1 MNMREESLNSEL
13 QEKDVTLNEEQ
24 ITVQSENDATETIA
38 ETSTEAEVVTKESLI
53 AAATALAEKPAE
65 EIGRDEVARLRQ
77 QFNAIRKEELDA
89 EKAAFIE
96 KGNEEVAFAALPDEA
111 EDKFKEIL
119 NTIKEKKAE
128 FIAAKEA
135 EQQKNAERKT
145 TIIDEIIALAAD
157 TDNVNRQ
164 FHHFKELQQE
174 YKSVGEVSPTVASD
188 LWKKYQDAIERF
200 YDQLKVNKDLRD
212 YDFKKNLEIKQLLC
226 NEAEKLAD
234 EEDIITAFKRL
245 QELHDKWRETGP
257 VAKEIREEIW
267 VQFKDASAVINKK
280 YQAFFE
286 ERKARE
292 QENEAAKTALCER
305 IEAIDLESLNSY
317 AAWDEMTKTI
327 IAAQEDWKKL
337 GFASKKM
344 NNVLFARFRETCDKF
359 FEKKAEY
366 FKNMKDEL
374 ATNLEKKIA
383 LCERAEAL
391 KDSTEW
397 KKTTDQLIALQ
408 KEWKTIGSVA
418 KKHSD
423 NVWKRFLAACDYFF
437 EQKKKATTGTRQ
449 IEHANLKQKRE
460 IINQLEAIN
469 DETPRDEAIKT
480 VKYLMAKWQEI
491 GHVPYKEKDKI
502 YEAYRKK
509 INGLYDRLDMKEV
522 KSNLANFENSINEI
536 GNDENKLYR
545 ERERLLRNYE
555 QKRNELNTYQN
566 NLGFFNSKSK
576 SGDSMLREL
585 EHKIQRIK
593 DDLSM
598 LEKKIEVIDSK
609 L

>member
-96 KGNEEVAFAALPDEA
+96 KGNEEAAFAALPDEA

-145 TIIDEIIALAAD
+145 TIIDEIIALSAD

-164 FHHFKELQQE
+164 FPRFKELQQE
-174 YKSVGEVSPTVASD
+174 YKSVGDVSPTVASD

-267 VQFKDASAVINKK
+267 ARFKDASVVINKK

-344 NNVLFARFRETCDKF
+344 NNALFARFRETCDKF

-374 ATNLEKKIA
+374 ANNLEKKIA
-383 LCERAEAL
+383 LCEKAEAL

-437 EQKKKATTGTRQ
+437 QQKKKATTGTRQ

-480 VKYLMAKWQEI
+480 VKSLMAKWQET

-509 INGLYDRLDMKEV
+509 INELYDRLDMKEV

-576 SGDSMLREL
+576 SGDSMLRDL
-585 EHKIQRIK
+585 ERKIQRIK